1 MKNILLSII
10 LLTPGLSFSQRKA
23 VENVKYSRSSL
34 HVMMIEDPAMMKK
47 DIIINSFNSMPV
59 PEKYNEHLLNDRY
72 ANIIGELSEMT
83 KAGIP
88 GFKLNGIED
97 KIENYFKEKRIP
109 NQLVG
114 KWFNRDAKSGIMNM
128 GLIKERGLYNATEDD
143 AADASMLQ
151 KGFAALERT
160 GLDLIGNTFVVLEYF
175 EFIDNEK
182 VLRPAAEVAYELA
195 KAEAMKIENQ
205 MVRDIALK
213 TAKGILEK
221 ALEKAQGYNVW
232 THAFL
237 YQLEWNDSIQQV
249 FKNRCWIGDNNK
261 DKLSPEEKQ
270 KRMQEFENPELFN
283 LKFVGKSKATILIMK
298 GNSDRSESDQIKE
311 ATIRS
316 VNKVYVKLQK
326 KYDVFKT
333 KTPFFEM
340 TKKGKVCN
348 AKIGM
353 KEGLKGGEK
362 FDVLIPKYSSKGG
375 TKYSKK
381 GTIKVDKKAIWDNR
395 YYVTRPPELDSEDAI
410 VATSFKGCKKG
421 WDELILLLRQQ

>member
-1 MKNILLSII
+1 MKINCIDFILYGRAETQFKSRQTNNIIMKNILLSII

-59 PEKYNEHLLNDRY
+59 PEKYNEHLLKDRY

-237 YQLEWNDSIQQV
+237 YQLE
-249 FKNRCWIGDNNK
+249 
-261 DKLSPEEKQ
+261 
-270 KRMQEFENPELFN
+270 
-283 LKFVGKSKATILIMK
+283 
-298 GNSDRSESDQIKE
+298 
-311 ATIRS
+311 
-316 VNKVYVKLQK
+316 
-326 KYDVFKT
+326 
-333 KTPFFEM
+333 
-340 TKKGKVCN
+340 
-348 AKIGM
+348 
-353 KEGLKGGEK
+353 
-362 FDVLIPKYSSKGG
+362 
-375 TKYSKK
+375 
-381 GTIKVDKKAIWDNR
+381 
-395 YYVTRPPELDSEDAI
+395 
-410 VATSFKGCKKG
+410 
-421 WDELILLLRQQ
+421 

>member
-1 MKNILLSII
+1 MKKYVVSLMFLALTLSV
-10 LLTPGLSFSQRKA
+10 FAQRNA

-59 PEKYNEHLLNDRY
+59 PEKYDEHLLKDRY
-72 ANIIGELSEMT
+72 ANIIGELGDLS

-88 GFKLNGIED
+88 GFKLKGIEE
-97 KIENYFKEKRIP
+97 KIDNYFKEKNIP

-114 KWFNRDAKSGIMNM
+114 KWFNRDATSGVMNID
-128 GLIKERGLYNATEDD
+128 LIKQRGLYNATEDD
-143 AADASMLQ
+143 ASDAAMLQ
-151 KGFAALERT
+151 KGFAALERS
-160 GLDLIGNTFVVLEYF
+160 GLDLLGNTFVVLEYF

-182 VLRPAAEVAYELA
+182 VAKPIYESAKIEINKGDMPDLAKKLALKAAEALYK
-195 KAEAMKIENQ
+195 KAE
-205 MVRDIALK
+205 
-213 TAKGILEK
+213 
-221 ALEKAQGYNVW
+221 GYNVW

-237 YQLEWNDSIQQV
+237 YQLEWNDSIQQI
-249 FKNRCWIGDNNK
+249 FKNRYWIGDNNK

-270 KRMQEFENPELFN
+270 KRMQEFENTDLFN
-283 LKFVGKSKATILIMK
+283 LKFVGKSKAFSLITNFK
-298 GNSDRSESDQIKE
+298 ETRSETDQIKE

-340 TKKGKVCN
+340 AKKGKVCN

-353 KEGLKGGEK
+353 KEGLSGGEK

-381 GTIKVDKKAIWDNR
+381 GTIKVDKKAVWDNR
-395 YYVTRPPELDSEDAI
+395 YYVTRPPELDSKDAI

-421 WDELILLLRQQ
+421 WDELILLLRQQK